1 MMGIQLNKLTFS
13 ENILEILPP
22 LIKRGK
28 IEFTVLLIINIKAP
42 KKKNLFKESSK
53 KPFLLTKKP
62 IDKAIKNKIADI
74 KKAEGN
80 KNNPA

>member
-1 MMGIQLNKLTFS
+1 MIGIQLNKLALS
-13 ENILEILPP
+13 ENILVMSAPSIN
-22 LIKRGK
+22 KGK
-28 IEFTVLLIINIKAP
+28 MEFKKLLIIIKVAP
-42 KKKNLFKESSK
+42 KKKYLFKESSK
-53 KPFLLTKKP
+53 NPSLLTIKP